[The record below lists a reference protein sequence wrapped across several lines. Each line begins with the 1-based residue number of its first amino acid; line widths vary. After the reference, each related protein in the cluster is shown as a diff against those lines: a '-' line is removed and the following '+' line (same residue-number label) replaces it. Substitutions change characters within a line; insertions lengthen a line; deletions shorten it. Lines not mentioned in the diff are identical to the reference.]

1 MKRRLLE
8 FLCVTSI
15 ESTNPNILTNATNTN
30 ISSSATISKQS
41 DMIEAA
47 KVSTVGNPI
56 VNKSGSKIVVTGSS
70 SSYAKYVVS
79 LNPSQTY
86 KLSGT
91 SNGYGWISVESESD
105 VLYDGE
111 DESFSITI
119 ENKTSIIV
127 ICYGSTEG
135 AVYDFSILSENDDK
149 ENDDKENPSEKP
161 DDTGNGSSDIGA
173 DIKIGYKKYQ
183 SDEKVN
189 SSAIVVNT
197 ESQIKTAISN
207 AKAGD
212 IIYVRGG
219 NYSLSSISISCA
231 GTANNYI
238 TIKNY
243 PNETPNL
250 VSTKIEFTESC
261 KYVNFEGFIIRDLLN
276 LDWDYAVKFSGGS
289 SYITFKNN
297 EITNIRAKSS
307 DNGCNPLVIYGDTSK
322 SINNITVQNNYIYN
336 CSTGWSEALTAEG
349 NVEKCFILENTIDN
363 TGNIGIDLAGNY
375 SWTGKVGDT
384 NNQARFITVSRN
396 LVKNS
401 QSSYATSA
409 GIYCDGS
416 RDNTISYNIIYNA
429 QCGIELGAEE
439 KGAVVENFYVHDNLI
454 IDSGRSIGVGG
465 YKSTSA
471 THRNSYIYNNTIIA
485 GDSNEENYGLMIE
498 RTSNLNFANNIIYA
512 TSKTT
517 LLSNDNNCSLN
528 SSNNC
533 WYKSNGSL
541 PSGESNSIFK
551 DPLFI
556 KNTGNLDGNYALK
569 ASSPCINA
577 GKSVEIGDIDLAGN
591 KRING
596 IIDIGAFEYYGEKPD
611 DNPEEK
617 PDQNKLEIS
626 NFKEEYIVSWN
637 LTGDTKNLKQTMVVT
652 DEKGKSKSYSID
664 KIEKDKY
671 TVSLK
676 DILKKGKYTIKIV
689 SSNSSYTV
697 ESKNIKVT
705 IK

>member
-1 MKRRLLE
+1 MKRKLLE

-15 ESTNPNILTNATNTN
+15 ESTNPNILTKAADIDIN
-30 ISSSATISKQS
+30 STIYRQS
-41 DMIEAA
+41 DIMETAQF
-47 KVSTVGNPI
+47 STVGNPI
-56 VNKSGSKIVVTGSS
+56 VNKSGSKITVTGDSN
-70 SSYAKYVVS
+70 SYAKYIVA
-79 LNPSQTY
+79 LNSSQIY

-91 SNGYGWISVESESD
+91 SNGYGWLSVESGSD

-111 DESFSITI
+111 DEKFSLDIKDKSSIT
-119 ENKTSIIV
+119 V

-135 AVYDFSILSENDDK
+135 AIYDFSILSENDNK
-149 ENDDKENPSEKP
+149 ETDDKENSYEKP
-161 DDTGNGSSDIGA
+161 EDIGNSSSDIGA
-173 DIKIGYKKYQ
+173 NVKGIKIGYKKYE

-189 SSAIVVNT
+189 SNAIIVNT
-197 ESQIKTAISN
+197 ANELKTAISN

-219 NYSLSSISISCA
+219 NYSLSSLSISCA

-250 VSTKIEFTESC
+250 VSTKINFTESC
-261 KYVNFEGFIIRDLLN
+261 KYINFEGFVIRDLVN
-276 LDWDYAVKFSGGS
+276 LDWDYAVNFSGGS

-307 DNGCNPLVIYGDTSK
+307 DNGCNPLVLYGDSSK
-322 SINNITVQNNYIYN
+322 SINNIIIQNNYIYN
-336 CSTGWSEALTAEG
+336 CSTGWSEALTADG
-349 NVEKCFILENTIDN
+349 NVENCLILENTVDN

-375 SWTGKVGDT
+375 SWTGNVGDS

-465 YKSTSA
+465 YQSTSA

-517 LLSNDNNCSLN
+517 LISNDNNSSLY

-533 WYKSNGSL
+533 WYKLNGSL
-541 PSGESNSIFK
+541 PGGESNSIFK
-551 DPLFI
+551 DPLFV
-556 KNTGNLDGNYALK
+556 KNTGDLNGDYSLK
-569 ASSPCINA
+569 ANSPCINS
-577 GKSVEIGDIDLAGN
+577 GKSVKIGDIDLAGN
-591 KRING
+591 NRING
-596 IIDIGAFEYYGEKPD
+596 IIDIGAFEYYEEK
-611 DNPEEK
+611 PEEK
-617 PDQNKLEIS
+617 PEQNKLEIS
-626 NFKEEYIVSWN
+626 NFKEDYIVSWN
-637 LTGDTKNLKQTMVVT
+637 ITGDTKNLKQKLIAI
-652 DEKGKSKSYSID
+652 DEKGKSKSYNID
-664 KIEKDKY
+664 KIVKVEKNKY
-671 TVSLK
+671 IISLK
-676 DILKKGKYTIKIV
+676 DILKKGKYIIKIV
-689 SSNSSYTV
+689 ANNLSYTV
-697 ESKNIKVT
+697 ESKTIKVT